1 MRAIHR
7 LSASFVKSS
16 PQGKYCDGAGLWL
29 NVRKDNTR
37 SWFFRYTHHNKRR
50 EMGLGPVAR
59 LSLKEARELVRY
71 YSDILKEGNDPIVFR
86 EQTILKQQSNM
97 FKEIAQAAF
106 ESKKAE
112 LKNEGKNG
120 RWFSPLELHV
130 IPHIGNLP
138 IEQLTANIIR
148 NVLSPLWHEKADTAR
163 KALNRINICLKYAAA
178 LGLDVDLQACMKAR
192 ALLGKPRATST
203 NIPAMP
209 WQEVP
214 VFYQSL
220 DDKILSNLALK
231 LLILTG
237 ARSYPLRYLR
247 LEQIDKNIWTIPK
260 ENMKGI
266 VGKVSDFRVPLSGE
280 ALRVIEKTL
289 PFEKDGFLF
298 SGLKGKPISDA
309 TMAKYMTLCGLTYRP
324 HGFRSSLRDWIA
336 ETTSTPFEIAE
347 TVLAH
352 TVGSSVTKAYMRT
365 DFLEQRHVL
374 LEQWA
379 SFIIG

>member
-1 MRAIHR
+1 
-7 LSASFVKSS
+7 
-16 PQGKYCDGAGLWL
+16 
-29 NVRKDNTR
+29 
-37 SWFFRYTHHNKRR
+37 
-50 EMGLGPVAR
+50 
-59 LSLKEARELVRY
+59 
-71 YSDILKEGNDPIVFR
+71 
-86 EQTILKQQSNM
+86 
-97 FKEIAQAAF
+97 
-106 ESKKAE
+106 
-112 LKNEGKNG
+112 
-120 RWFSPLELHV
+120 
-130 IPHIGNLP
+130 
-138 IEQLTANIIR
+138 
-148 NVLSPLWHEKADTAR
+148 
-163 KALNRINICLKYAAA
+163 LNRINICLKYAAA

-214 VFYQSL
+214 VFYQNL
-220 DDKILSNLALK
+220 KDDILSNLALK

-266 VGKVSDFRVPLSGE
+266 VGKVSDFRVPLSDE

-289 PFEKDGFLF
+289 PFEKNGFLF

-309 TMAKYMTLCGLTYRP
+309 SMAKYMTVCGLTYRP

-347 TVLAH
+347 FVLAH
-352 TVGSSVTKAYMRT
+352 TVGNSVTKAYMRT
-365 DFLEQRHVL
+365 DFLEQRRIL

-379 SFIIG
+379 SFIAGAT